1 VPESAE
7 NFLDCVA
14 GAKLHA
20 TTNQEKSL
28 SRTRPA
34 QAMAGVQLRV
44 ATEHTGEQ
52 YVTRRA
58 WRDASLERC
67 PVHPE
72 GGCGLKSHG
81 TYERKRPAG
90 VLVRRWYCPKAGT
103 TFSLLPDWVASRYP
117 AALDEIE
124 NVVAQAEQAPS
135 QAKAIEQLWPE
146 LGLVGAQR
154 KLRRWRRAVTLTLTL
169 ARGLLPELQ
178 GGTSTL
184 AAVRERLGTDEVLVN
199 LREKLVTRLHALP
212 APVGFG
218 PRPRGRLPRRSEQQ
232 HEPGPD
238 PPR

>member
-1 VPESAE
+1 
-7 NFLDCVA
+7 
-14 GAKLHA
+14 
-20 TTNQEKSL
+20 
-28 SRTRPA
+28 
-34 QAMAGVQLRV
+34 M
-44 ATEHTGEQ
+44 
-52 YVTRRA
+52 
-58 WRDASLERC
+58 
-67 PVHPE
+67 HPE
-72 GGCGLKSHG
+72 GGCGLKGHG

-90 VLVRRWYCPKAGT
+90 VLVPRWYCPKSGT

-117 AALDEIE
+117 AALGEIE

-184 AAVRERLGTDEVLVN
+184 AAVREGLGTDEVLVN
-199 LREKLVTRLHALP
+199 LREKLGDRLRSLP
-212 APVGFG
+212 PPVGFG
-218 PRPRGRLPRRSEQQ
+218 PRPRGRPQRPSEQQ
-232 HEPGPD
+232 HEAGPD